1 MARLIVEVALK
12 ALAGGLFVLGFAVLA
27 EMMTPKRLAGVFSA
41 GPSVALGSLLVTAVL
56 SGQADMRAAADGM
69 RAGAV
74 AFFVYCLVAPPLLSA
89 WGVWRATLAGL
100 VVWAVTAAAVY
111 LLLPRP

>member
-41 GPSVALGSLLVTAVL
+41 GPSVALGSLLVTVAL
-56 SGQADMRAAADGM
+56 TGQADMRAAADGM
-69 RAGAV
+69 RAGAA
-74 AFFVYCLVAPPLLSA
+74 AFFVYCLVVPPLMKT
-89 WGVWRATLAGL
+89 WGVWRAALTGLA
-100 VVWAVTAAAVY
+100 VWGATAAAAF
-111 LLLPRP
+111 LLLPQS